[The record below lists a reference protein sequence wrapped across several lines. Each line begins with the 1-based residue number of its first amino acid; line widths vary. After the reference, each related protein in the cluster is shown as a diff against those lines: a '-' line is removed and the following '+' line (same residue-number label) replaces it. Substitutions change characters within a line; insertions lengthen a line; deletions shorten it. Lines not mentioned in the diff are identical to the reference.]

1 MESIRFKTYEK
12 ELIIM
17 KYTVDIPRRVSVIT
31 DGEKVAD
38 VNTNYIKAK
47 NKPEKDPKLLNKMHV
62 NTDSATNA
70 KVTFVDP
77 EKSDNEYSYVKEML
91 VNNIVLSGGT
101 TMMPGFAE
109 RVTKELSG
117 YKDENE
123 WSLEFKPNVIA
134 DNNRYIGKWIG
145 MSMIAS
151 MSAFDKLFIKKSEY
165 QENGE
170 EKLIDLGKIF

>member
-1 MESIRFKTYEK
+1 
-12 ELIIM
+12 
-17 KYTVDIPRRVSVIT
+17 
-31 DGEKVAD
+31 
-38 VNTNYIKAK
+38 
-47 NKPEKDPKLLNKMHV
+47 
-62 NTDSATNA
+62 
-70 KVTFVDP
+70 
-77 EKSDNEYSYVKEML
+77 ML